1 MKRTGPDREDTIRR
15 LPFFFSRRFF
25 VVFLSMSVLVVPVYF
40 IYPGGLAVPIALDCL
55 ILVLALGD
63 FLSAPSPKRIFL
75 ERPLPYP
82 LAVDKPNEISVTVAN
97 GAGRTANLLIRDDIP
112 SWCTTENHPIE
123 AAVPPGSEA
132 PLTYR
137 IIPHERGNAA
147 FGNLT
152 FWALGPLGLVW
163 KRGDIAAETTV
174 KLYPGLA
181 LIDKERIKL
190 RQPGALDP
198 LRLVS
203 RRGQGTEFDS
213 LREYAVGDDSRLIHW
228 PTSARRGKIMVR
240 QNRVER
246 SQTILLVLDAGRMMT
261 ARVHGKTKLD
271 HALNAALLIAYA
283 ALRLGDNVGVMAV
296 ARELITFIAPSN
308 ASAQFGRLLDALYDL
323 EPRMEE
329 PRFHLAL
336 SDLSGRLKRRSLVIV
351 FTDLID
357 ERSSEGLLR
366 YNLGLLP
373 RHLSLVVAMSDTEL
387 VELAGSVPEEPQ
399 DLYRQA
405 VAAETLERRER
416 ALARLKS
423 AGVMVVD
430 TPPEKISADALD
442 RYLSIKTRNLL

>member
-1 MKRTGPDREDTIRR
+1 MKRPRVAAKDRLRG
-15 LPFFFSRRFF
+15 LPFFFSTRFF
-25 VVFLSMSVLVVPVYF
+25 YLFLAVSGLLVPAYF
-40 IYPGGLAVPIALDCL
+40 IHPAGLAIPAALDGA
-55 ILVLALGD
+55 ILLLALAD
-63 FLSAPSPKRIFL
+63 MLLAPSSRKIAL

-82 LAVDKPNEISVTVAN
+82 LAVDKANEIAVTVGN
-97 GAGRTANLLIRDDIP
+97 TTAHAVTLRISDDVPAWCGTQNLPIR
-112 SWCTTENHPIE
+112 
-123 AAVPPGSEA
+123 AAVPPGSET
-132 PLTYR
+132 PVTYR
-137 IIPHERGNAA
+137 ITPHERGNAS

-152 FWALGPLGLVW
+152 FWTLGPLGLVW
-163 KRGDIAAETTV
+163 KRGEVAAETNV

-181 LIDKERIKL
+181 LIEKERIKL

-198 LRLVS
+198 LRMVT
-203 RRGQGTEFDS
+203 RRGRGTEFDS

-228 PTSARRGKIMVR
+228 PTTARRGKIMVR

-261 ARVHGKTKLD
+261 ARVHGRTKLD
-271 HALNAALLIAYA
+271 HALNAALLLAYA

-308 ASAQFGRLLDALYDL
+308 SSGQFGRILDATYAV

-336 SDLSGRLKRRSLVIV
+336 ADLSRRLKRRSLVIV

-357 ERSSEGLLR
+357 ERSSEGLVR
-366 YNLGLLP
+366 YNLGLFP

-387 VELAGSVPEEPQ
+387 VELADRVPEEMQ
-399 DLYRQA
+399 DLYRQG
-405 VAAETLERRER
+405 VAAEALERREK

-430 TPPEKISADALD
+430 TPPDKISADALD
-442 RYLSIKTRNLL
+442 RYLSIKARNLL